1 MARMSK
7 RPSAALATQP
17 PASDTVLLMDR
28 HQAMAQEMF
37 DDLVLS
43 PTQRDGLA
51 QRWGQALGELEAR
64 LQAEI
69 EARLQVEIEA
79 RLQTEIESRLK
90 AEIESRL
97 KAEFEARV
105 QALYEQIR
113 LARQRMFGRSSE
125 AHVGQGGLFNE
136 AETVVDDTTTA
147 DEAAPEACTPDL
159 VVALASEGK
168 SSPQSTPKARGKR
181 APLPPELPRIEVI
194 HDLPEAQRRCTCGAV
209 MVQIGE
215 EISEQLDIVPMQIR
229 VLRHC
234 RKRYACH
241 CGECAPQVAPAVAQ
255 VIPKSLASAD
265 LLAML
270 LTTKYVDGLPLARF
284 EYVLGRAGVCV
295 PRQTL
300 ARWVIACA
308 RALQPLVN
316 LLRDSLLGHD
326 LIHMDETPVQVLKE
340 AHRAA
345 STQSYMW
352 VQRGGPPG
360 QPVILFDY
368 DPRRAGSVP
377 VRLLEGWQGYLMSDG
392 YAGYGAIGAQPGV
405 IPLACWTHARRYFV
419 DAAKVQGNAPRG
431 TQGRAQ
437 QAIACIAQ
445 LYAIEKQY
453 RQASV
458 AERAA
463 ARQTHSRVVLEQLR
477 TWLDQALPT
486 TPPQSALGKALSYL
500 HEYWPRL
507 IRYIERGDL
516 PIDNN
521 PAENAIRPFVVG
533 RKAWLFSDTPAG
545 AHASAAIYSL
555 IETAKANGQ
564 EPYTWLRNT
573 LQHLPN
579 ATTLEHYEAL
589 IPWHF
594 KPEHLTTP

>member
-1 MARMSK
+1 
-7 RPSAALATQP
+7 
-17 PASDTVLLMDR
+17 MDR
-28 HQAMAQEMF
+28 HQALAQEMF
-37 DDLVLS
+37 DDLALS
-43 PTQRDGLA
+43 PTQRNGLA
-51 QRWGQALGELEAR
+51 QRWGQALGELETR
-64 LQAEI
+64 LQAEIGIRLHAEI

-97 KAEFEARV
+97 KAEFDARV

-113 LARQRMFGRSSE
+113 LSRQRMFGRSSE

-136 AETVVDDTTTA
+136 AETAVDDTTTA
-147 DEAAPEACTPDL
+147 DETSPEDDSPDPVVTPAA
-159 VVALASEGK
+159 EGK
-168 SSPQSTPKARGKR
+168 SSPQRTPPKVRGKR
-181 APLPPELPRIEVI
+181 QPLPPELPRIEVI
-194 HDLPEAQRRCTCGAV
+194 HDLPEAQRRCACGAL
-209 MVQIGE
+209 MVQMGE
-215 EISEQLDIVPMQIR
+215 EVSEQLDIVPMQIR

-241 CGECAPQVAPAVAQ
+241 CGQCAPRMVPAVAQ
-255 VIPKSLASAD
+255 VIPKSLASTD

-284 EYVLGRAGVCV
+284 EYVLGRAGVRV

-316 LLRDSLLGHD
+316 LLRDTLLEHD

-345 STQSYMW
+345 SAQSYMW

-368 DPRRAGSVP
+368 DPRRAGCVP
-377 VRLLEGWQGYLMSDG
+377 VRLLEGWQGYLMTDG

-405 IPLACWTHARRYFV
+405 TLLACWTHARRYFV
-419 DAAKVQGNAPRG
+419 DAAKVQGNAPQG
-431 TQGRAQ
+431 TQSRAH
-437 QAIACIAQ
+437 QAIAYIAE
-445 LYAIEKQY
+445 LYALEKQY

-458 AERAA
+458 DERAA
-463 ARQTHSRVVLEQLR
+463 ARQTHSRAVLDQLR

-486 TPPQSALGKALSYL
+486 TPPKSALGQALSYL
-500 HEYWPRL
+500 HGCWPRL

-555 IETAKANGQ
+555 IETARANGL
-564 EPYTWLRNT
+564 EPYTWLRHA
-573 LQHLPN
+573 LQHIPN

-589 IPWHF
+589 MPWRF
-594 KPEHLTTP
+594 KPEHLNTP

>member
-7 RPSAALATQP
+7 RPSRTPHAS
-17 PASDTVLLMDR
+17 SDTAHPVGR
-28 HQAMAQEMF
+28 PQAMATGMF
-37 DDLVLS
+37 DDLALS
-43 PTQRDGLA
+43 PTQLQGVA
-51 QRWGQALGELEAR
+51 QRWGQALGELESR

-69 EARLQVEIEA
+69 EARLQIEIEA
-79 RLQTEIESRLK
+79 
-90 AEIESRL
+90 RL

-113 LARQRMFGRSSE
+113 LSRQRMFGRSSE

-136 AETVVDDTTTA
+136 AETAVDETTTA
-147 DEAAPEACTPDL
+147 DETAPEAGDP
-159 VVALASEGK
+159 VVAQAAEGK
-168 SSPQSTPKARGKR
+168 SLPQSTPKARGKR

-194 HDLPEAQRRCTCGAV
+194 HDLPEAQRHCTCGAV

-340 AHRAA
+340 PHRAA

-564 EPYTWLRNT
+564 EPYTWLRHA

-589 IPWHF
+589 MPWHF